1 MKFLGIGPLEFVLM
15 LVVVL
20 LVFKP
25 SDLVEGGRKLG
36 QFLNK
41 LKKSEYWESFRNF
54 RKSINQVGQNI
65 LSDNGIE
72 ELKQELDIM
81 PDLNKFRNELDQ
93 IGFTPNVPQNK
104 DSVKSKQNGGSSDTK
119 ISSKEISDK
128 K

>member
-1 MKFLGIGPLEFVLM
+1 MKIIGIGPLEFVLM
-15 LVVVL
+15 LVIAL
-20 LVFKP
+20 LLFKP

-41 LKKSEYWESFRNF
+41 VKKSEYWAAFRDF

-65 LSDNGIE
+65 ISDNGLE

-93 IGFTPNVPQNK
+93 TGFIPNVQQNK
-104 DSVKSKQNGGSSDTK
+104 DSLISKQKGGRLESG
-119 ISSKEISDK
+119 IARKESEDK
-128 K
+128 E